1 MSFML
6 RISSVSL
13 LASMALAVAG
23 CSSPAEDD
31 EGISAEALTGKLTP
45 AELAAAKADLRAI
58 AYANI
63 SQMDQF
69 DAVRAEI
76 DPIVTKLRRHFGNR
90 SAASKLP
97 LVAGAWRQIWSDFPY
112 PGTSL
117 VKMDPTQVY
126 QVVSSEGHYYNIGD
140 QRSFFVFPTTGVLR
154 GSYELEGNQLRV
166 QFTNVGFR
174 FGKLKANTDLVAY
187 ADAFESGARSYLGI
201 PGGGQ
206 APKGPVGISGTLETL
221 YVDADLRIER
231 GGQDDFYE
239 DGVVAVEG
247 TSNKLFIL
255 DRVTVPAK

>member
-1 MSFML
+1 M
-6 RISSVSL
+6 SVS
-13 LASMALAVAG
+13 MAVALMG
-23 CSSPAEDD
+23 CSSPSEDD
-31 EGISAEALTGKLTP
+31 EGVSAEALTGKLAR
-45 AELAAAKADLRAI
+45 AELEATKADLRAI

-63 SQMDQF
+63 RQTDQF

-76 DPIVTKLRRHFGNR
+76 DPIVTKLRRHFGSR
-90 SAASKLP
+90 SPTPSELP

-126 QVVSSEGHYYNIGD
+126 QVVSSEGHYYNIGE
-140 QRSFFVFPTTGVLR
+140 QRAFFVFPTTGVLR
-154 GSYELEGNQLRV
+154 GSYELDGNKLRV

-187 ADAFESGARSYLGI
+187 AAAFENGARSYLSI

-239 DGVVAVEG
+239 DGVVAIEG

-255 DRVTVPAK
+255 DRVSIPAK